1 MRKFLATAALAAASL
16 AAFAGFSPAASAGTM
31 RYNPSATSYCN
42 FNPADP
48 QCHQVPPGA
57 SGFCGPTS
65 FGLHG
70 ACGGSSLLP
79 VPGWIPPII

>member
-1 MRKFLATAALAAASL
+1 MRKILAAATLAAASL
-16 AAFAGFSPAASAGTM
+16 AAVVGFSASASAATVK
-31 RYNPSATSYCN
+31 YNPSATSYCN

-57 SGFCGPTS
+57 PGFCSPTS

-70 ACGGSSLLP
+70 NCTPDTPFLFRFRQVA
-79 VPGWIPPII
+79 